1 MSAFVGI
8 DLGTSYSCIAYI
20 DNTGRPQVIP
30 NKDGENITPSVVA
43 IQEFDGKGYRSRH
56 MGI

>member
-43 IQEFDGKGYRSRH
+43 I
-56 MGI
+56 